1 MESEV
6 QQIQSTN
13 TASKVVSAVYEVLFI
28 RIYFRIVSVLQE
40 LIFSYMLE
48 YCISF
53 WCLDFFSAG
62 AF

>member
-13 TASKVVSAVYEVLFI
+13 TAPKVVSAVYEVLFI

-40 LIFSYMLE
+40 VIFAYTESR
-48 YCISF
+48 S
-53 WCLDFFSAG
+53 G
-62 AF
+62 A